1 MSSTTRSSKELLR
14 LQKELKDIEKEN
26 VQEIDAHVKNSNMF
40 EWVGYIKGPE
50 GTPYENGHFVLD
62 ITIPNDYPYNPPK
75 IKFNTKIWH
84 PNISSQTGAI
94 CLNVLKSEWSPA
106 LTIRTAL
113 LSIQALLSDPEPDD
127 PQDAEVAKM
136 YKENYSLFIKTA
148 SMWTKTFATGPKMEP
163 REVIIK
169 KITEMGF
176 TEDQAKVQK
185 KKQNK
190 QNKNYT
196 ILSKKKLCFEELI
209 LFYNFFFS
217 IFCRTL

>member
-1 MSSTTRSSKELLR
+1 MNSISRSSKELLR
-14 LQKELKDIEKEN
+14 LQKELKDIENEN
-26 VQEIDAHVKNSNMF
+26 VQEIDAHIKDSNIF
-40 EWVGYIKGPE
+40 EWVGFIKGPM
-50 GTPYENGHFVLD
+50 GTPYEDGHFILD

-94 CLNVLKSEWSPA
+94 CLDVLKSEWSPA

-113 LSIQALLSDPEPDD
+113 LSIQALLSDPQPDD

-136 YKENYSLFIKTA
+136 YKENYSLFVKTA
-148 SMWTKTFATGPKMEP
+148 SVWTKTFATGPKLEP

-176 TEDQAKVQK
+176 TEDQAKK
-185 KKQNK
+185 ALMKADWN
-190 QNKNYT
+190 
-196 ILSKKKLCFEELI
+196 E
-209 LFYNFFFS
+209 
-217 IFCRTL
+217 TLALNTLLENS

>member
-1 MSSTTRSSKELLR
+1 MASSSRSSKELLR

-26 VQEIDAHVKNSNMF
+26 VDEIDAHMKDTNIF
-40 EWVGYIKGPE
+40 EWVGFIKGPS
-50 GTPYENGHFVLD
+50 GTPYEGGHFILD

-94 CLNVLKSEWSPA
+94 CLDVLKNEWSPA

-113 LSIQALLSDPEPDD
+113 LSIQALLSDPQPDD

-136 YKENYSLFIKTA
+136 YKENYSLYLKTA
-148 SMWTKTFATGPKMEP
+148 SVWTKTFATVPKLEP
-163 REVIIK
+163 REDIIK

-176 TEDQAKVQK
+176 SEDQAKK
-185 KKQNK
+185 A
-190 QNKNYT
+190 
-196 ILSKKKLCFEELI
+196 LI
-209 LFYNFFFS
+209 KANWNE
-217 IFCRTL
+217 TLALNTLLENS

>member
-1 MSSTTRSSKELLR
+1 MNSTTRSSKELLR
-14 LQKELKDIEKEN
+14 LQKELKDIENEN
-26 VQEIDAHVKNSNMF
+26 VQEIDAHVKDSNIS
-40 EWVGYIKGPE
+40 EWVGFIKGPS
-50 GTPYENGHFVLD
+50 GTPYEDGHFILD

-94 CLNVLKSEWSPA
+94 CLDVLKNEWSPA

-113 LSIQALLSDPEPDD
+113 LSIQALLSDPQPDD

-136 YKENYSLFIKTA
+136 YKENYSLFLKTA
-148 SMWTKTFATGPKMEP
+148 SVWTKTFATGPKLEP

-176 TEDQAKVQK
+176 TEDQAK
-185 KKQNK
+185 NA
-190 QNKNYT
+190 
-196 ILSKKKLCFEELI
+196 LI
-209 LFYNFFFS
+209 NADWNE
-217 IFCRTL
+217 TLALNTLLENS

>member
-1 MSSTTRSSKELLR
+1 MNSTSRNSKELLR
-14 LQKELKDIEKEN
+14 LQKELKDIENEN
-26 VQEIDAHVKNSNMF
+26 VQEIDAHIKDSNIF
-40 EWVGYIKGPE
+40 EWVGFIKGPA
-50 GTPYENGHFVLD
+50 GTPYEDGHFILD

-94 CLNVLKSEWSPA
+94 CLDVLKNEWSPA

-113 LSIQALLSDPEPDD
+113 LSIQALLSDPQPDD

-136 YKENYSLFIKTA
+136 YKENYSLFLKTA
-148 SMWTKTFATGPKMEP
+148 SVWTKTFATGPKLEP

-176 TEDQAKVQK
+176 TEDQAK
-185 KKQNK
+185 NA
-190 QNKNYT
+190 
-196 ILSKKKLCFEELI
+196 LI
-209 LFYNFFFS
+209 KADWNE
-217 IFCRTL
+217 TLALNTLLENS

>member
-1 MSSTTRSSKELLR
+1 MNSISRSSKELLR
-14 LQKELKDIEKEN
+14 LQKELKDIENEN
-26 VQEIDAHVKNSNMF
+26 VQEIDAHIKDSNIF
-40 EWVGYIKGPE
+40 EWVGFIKGPM
-50 GTPYENGHFVLD
+50 GTPYEDGHFILD

-94 CLNVLKSEWSPA
+94 CLDVLKSEWSPA

-113 LSIQALLSDPEPDD
+113 LSIQALLSDPQPDD

-136 YKENYSLFIKTA
+136 YKENYSLFVKTA
-148 SMWTKTFATGPKMEP
+148 SVWTKTFATGPKLEP

-176 TEDQAKVQK
+176 TEDQAKK
-185 KKQNK
+185 A
-190 QNKNYT
+190 
-196 ILSKKKLCFEELI
+196 LI
-209 LFYNFFFS
+209 KADWNE
-217 IFCRTL
+217 TLALNTLLENS

>member
-1 MSSTTRSSKELLR
+1 MNVTSRSSKELLR
-14 LQKELKDIEKEN
+14 LQKELKDIENEN
-26 VQEIDAHVKNSNMF
+26 VQEIDAHVKDSNIS
-40 EWVGYIKGPE
+40 EWVGFIKGPS
-50 GTPYENGHFVLD
+50 GTPYEDGHFILD

-94 CLNVLKSEWSPA
+94 CLDVLKNEWSPA

-113 LSIQALLSDPEPDD
+113 LSIQALLSDPQPDD

-148 SMWTKTFATGPKMEP
+148 SVWTKTFATGPKLEP

-176 TEDQAKVQK
+176 TEDQAKNALVK
-185 KKQNK
+185 ADWN
-190 QNKNYT
+190 
-196 ILSKKKLCFEELI
+196 E
-209 LFYNFFFS
+209 
-217 IFCRTL
+217 TLALNTLLENS

>member
-1 MSSTTRSSKELLR
+1 MLTVIN
-14 LQKELKDIEKEN
+14 QELKDIENEN
-26 VQEIDAHVKNSNMF
+26 VQEIDAHIKDSNIF
-40 EWVGYIKGPE
+40 EWVGFIKGPM
-50 GTPYENGHFVLD
+50 GTPYEDGHFILD

-94 CLNVLKSEWSPA
+94 CLDVLKSEWSPA

-113 LSIQALLSDPEPDD
+113 LSIQALLSDPQPDD

-136 YKENYSLFIKTA
+136 YKENYSLFVKTA
-148 SMWTKTFATGPKMEP
+148 SVWTKTFATGPKLEP

-176 TEDQAKVQK
+176 TEDQAKVIKMGRKEDKYIKMNTENEQCK
-185 KKQNK
+185 MNIKALMKADWN
-190 QNKNYT
+190 
-196 ILSKKKLCFEELI
+196 E
-209 LFYNFFFS
+209 
-217 IFCRTL
+217 TLALNTLLENS

>member
-1 MSSTTRSSKELLR
+1 MNSTTRSSKELLR
-14 LQKELKDIEKEN
+14 LQKELKDIENEN
-26 VQEIDAHVKNSNMF
+26 VQEIDAHVKDSNIS
-40 EWVGYIKGPE
+40 EWVGFIKGPS
-50 GTPYENGHFVLD
+50 GTPYEDGHFILD

-94 CLNVLKSEWSPA
+94 CLDVLKNEWSPA

-113 LSIQALLSDPEPDD
+113 LSIQALLSDPQPDD

-136 YKENYSLFIKTA
+136 YKENYSLFLKTA
-148 SMWTKTFATGPKMEP
+148 SVWTKTFATGPKLEP

-176 TEDQAKVQK
+176 TEDQAKK
-185 KKQNK
+185 A
-190 QNKNYT
+190 
-196 ILSKKKLCFEELI
+196 LI
-209 LFYNFFFS
+209 KADWNE
-217 IFCRTL
+217 TLALNTLLENS

>member
-1 MSSTTRSSKELLR
+1 MASASRTSKELLR

-26 VQEIDAHVKNSNMF
+26 VDEIDAHMKDTNIF
-40 EWVGYIKGPE
+40 EWVGFIKGPS
-50 GTPYENGHFVLD
+50 GTPYEGGHFILD

-94 CLNVLKSEWSPA
+94 CLDVLKNEWSPA

-113 LSIQALLSDPEPDD
+113 LSIQALLSDPQPDD

-136 YKENYSLFIKTA
+136 YKENYSLYLKTA
-148 SMWTKTFATGPKMEP
+148 SVWTKTFATVPKLEP
-163 REVIIK
+163 REDIIK

-176 TEDQAKVQK
+176 SEDQAKK
-185 KKQNK
+185 A
-190 QNKNYT
+190 
-196 ILSKKKLCFEELI
+196 LI
-209 LFYNFFFS
+209 KANWNE
-217 IFCRTL
+217 TLALNTLLENS

>member
-1 MSSTTRSSKELLR
+1 MYTILN
-14 LQKELKDIEKEN
+14 QELKDIENEN
-26 VQEIDAHVKNSNMF
+26 VQEIDAHIKDSNIF
-40 EWVGYIKGPE
+40 EWVGFIKGPA
-50 GTPYENGHFVLD
+50 GTPYEDGHFILD

-94 CLNVLKSEWSPA
+94 CLDVLKNEWSPA

-113 LSIQALLSDPEPDD
+113 LSIQALLSDPQPGIYTTNMNKRMHD

-136 YKENYSLFIKTA
+136 YKENYSLFLKTA
-148 SMWTKTFATGPKMEP
+148 SVWTKTFATGPKLEP

-176 TEDQAKVQK
+176 TEDQAK
-185 KKQNK
+185 NA
-190 QNKNYT
+190 
-196 ILSKKKLCFEELI
+196 LI
-209 LFYNFFFS
+209 KADWNE
-217 IFCRTL
+217 TLALNTLLENS

>member
-1 MSSTTRSSKELLR
+1 MTSASRSSKELLR

-26 VQEIDAHVKNSNMF
+26 VDEIDAHMKDTNIF
-40 EWVGYIKGPE
+40 EWVGFIKGPS
-50 GTPYENGHFVLD
+50 GTPYEGGHFILD

-94 CLNVLKSEWSPA
+94 CLDVLKNEWSPA

-113 LSIQALLSDPEPDD
+113 LSIQALLSDPQPDD

-136 YKENYSLFIKTA
+136 YKENYSLYLKTA
-148 SMWTKTFATGPKMEP
+148 SVWTKTFATVPKLEP
-163 REVIIK
+163 REDIIK

-176 TEDQAKVQK
+176 SEDQAKK
-185 KKQNK
+185 A
-190 QNKNYT
+190 
-196 ILSKKKLCFEELI
+196 LI
-209 LFYNFFFS
+209 KANWNE
-217 IFCRTL
+217 TLALNTLLENS